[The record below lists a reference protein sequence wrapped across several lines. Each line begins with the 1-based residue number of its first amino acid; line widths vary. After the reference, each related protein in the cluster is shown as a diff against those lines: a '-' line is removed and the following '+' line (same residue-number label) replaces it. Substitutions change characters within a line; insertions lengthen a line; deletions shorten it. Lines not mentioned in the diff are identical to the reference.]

1 MVLSLEFDIFSRGT
15 EKLHGVWGSGVKFR
29 VDDEAVTI
37 SFDLGSV
44 SEDDS
49 QLMQGLF
56 RGTIRT
62 LAWKDR

>member
-1 MVLSLEFDIFSRGT
+1 MV
-15 EKLHGVWGSGVKFR
+15 HGEVEVILR
-29 VDDEAVTI
+29 LNDEALTI
-37 SFDLGSV
+37 IFDLGFI

-56 RGTIRT
+56 QGTIRT